1 MRGAPGRPKPR
12 RLLTLN
18 GVTHPLATWAR
29 VVGMPAST
37 IAYRLNHGQTVEEA
51 LRPVPSGFVQ
61 AVEAYLAAHQ
71 EKER

>member
-1 MRGAPGRPKPR
+1 MRGNHGRPKPR

-37 IAYRLNHGQTVEEA
+37 SAYRLNHGQTVEEA
-51 LRPVPSGFVQ
+51 FQPVQSGFVR
-61 AVEAYLAAHQ
+61 AVAAYLETQ
-71 EKER
+71 EKA